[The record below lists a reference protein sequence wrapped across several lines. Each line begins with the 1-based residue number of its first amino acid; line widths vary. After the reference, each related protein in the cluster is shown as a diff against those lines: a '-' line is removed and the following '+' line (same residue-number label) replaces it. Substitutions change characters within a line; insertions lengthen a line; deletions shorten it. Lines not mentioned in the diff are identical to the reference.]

1 MAIFVVNHKVNDFSV
16 WKQAYDAHAST
27 REKFGVKDHFVV
39 QSLED
44 ANNVTVVAE
53 GELERIQE
61 FMNSEEL
68 KSVMADAGV
77 IGPPEVFIG
86 DNKL

>member
-1 MAIFVVNHKVNDFSV
+1 MAVFVVNHKVNDFEV
-16 WKQAYDAHAST
+16 WKQAFDAHASI
-27 REKFGVKDHFVV
+27 REEFGVKDHFVL

-44 ANNVTVVAE
+44 ANLVTVVAE
-53 GELERIQE
+53 GELEKIQE

-68 KSVMADAGV
+68 KNVMTDAGV

-86 DNKL
+86 QNKL